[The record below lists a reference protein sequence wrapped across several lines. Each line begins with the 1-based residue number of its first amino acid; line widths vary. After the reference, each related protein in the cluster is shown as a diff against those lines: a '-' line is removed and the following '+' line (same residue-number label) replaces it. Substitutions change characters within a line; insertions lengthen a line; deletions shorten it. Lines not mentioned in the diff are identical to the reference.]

1 MCDASIKVG
10 PVAGLGIRIEVYI
23 CYNNSCYKSVLRF
36 FVVVNNSDLDETN
49 FKYGLQD
56 TTGKLFIHIFI
67 Y

>member
-1 MCDASIKVG
+1 
-10 PVAGLGIRIEVYI
+10 VAGLGIRIEVYI